1 MAKSKRPSAKTGDT
15 IDGDTIDG
23 DAIDGDAIEKP
34 VDQTA
39 PPHAS
44 ASKHSQT
51 APPPSGLSSGPS
63 SNAGSL
69 ITFAAL
75 ALSVFAIGL
84 ASFAIWQQRQ
94 NTADIAALMPASN
107 SDTMESANITN
118 LEPNNSGPNNSGPSS
133 SEESSSDLAD
143 RLTALE
149 SQLAADRQSQQSA
162 LAGLQDQMATPAPPA
177 ADNSQN
183 NDFGSDA
190 KADIAAIRNDMDQR
204 FAALEA
210 ALANKAL
217 PAKAG
222 EDASDNADSQ
232 PAAGTQPASTSPQ
245 MTAPTGLL
253 VVSGLLADNLA
264 GQPLER
270 WLSLLQGLADRGA
283 NITGLAPLQNAA
295 NPMPDSPH
303 QLLQKAYD
311 LVPQMTAALNHA
323 ADNAG
328 FLEKTGA
335 KLGQLVQLRAI
346 GDGAGGNAAALGDF
360 ETALALKDLG
370 SAINAAGQWSGSD
383 LPSLDAWL
391 AAAKA
396 RQTLDK
402 AVNGLV
408 TDYLATAIDVQ

>member
-1 MAKSKRPSAKTGDT
+1 MAKSKRPSAK
-15 IDGDTIDG
+15 IGDTIDG
-23 DAIDGDAIEKP
+23 DAVEKP
-34 VDQTA
+34 ADQTA

-51 APPPSGLSSGPS
+51 APPPSGPSSGVL

-69 ITFAAL
+69 FTFAAL
-75 ALSVFAIGL
+75 ALSMFAIGL
-84 ASFAIWQQRQ
+84 AGFAIWQQRQ
-94 NTADIAALMPASN
+94 NTVDIAALMPASN
-107 SDTMESANITN
+107 SDAKESANIAN
-118 LEPNNSGPNNSGPSS
+118 LGPSN
-133 SEESSSDLAD
+133 SDLAD
-143 RLTALE
+143 RLAALE

-162 LAGLQDQMATPAPPA
+162 LAALQDQMAAPSSPP
-177 ADNSQN
+177 ADNSQI

-190 KADIAAIRNDMDQR
+190 KADIATIRNDMDQR

-210 ALANKAL
+210 ALANQV
-217 PAKAG
+217 PPVKAG
-222 EDASDNADSQ
+222 EVAGDNADSQ
-232 PAAGTQPASTSPQ
+232 PAAVKQPASTSPQ

-264 GQPLER
+264 GKPLDR
-270 WLSLLQGLADRGA
+270 WLSLLQGLDDRSA

-295 NPMPDSPH
+295 NPMPDSQH
-303 QLLQKAYD
+303 QLLQKAYN

-360 ETALALKDLG
+360 ETALALKDLD
-370 SAINAAGQWSGSD
+370 SAINAAGQWSRSD
-383 LPSLDAWL
+383 LPSFDAWL

>member
-1 MAKSKRPSAKTGDT
+1 MAKSKRPSAK
-15 IDGDTIDG
+15 IGDTIDG
-23 DAIDGDAIEKP
+23 DAVEKP
-34 VDQTA
+34 ADQTA

-51 APPPSGLSSGPS
+51 APPPSGPSSGVL

-69 ITFAAL
+69 FTFAAL
-75 ALSVFAIGL
+75 ALSMFAIGL
-84 ASFAIWQQRQ
+84 AGFAVWQQRQ
-94 NTADIAALMPASN
+94 NTVDIAALMPASN
-107 SDTMESANITN
+107 SDAKELADIAN
-118 LEPNNSGPNNSGPSS
+118 P
-133 SEESSSDLAD
+133 DLAN
-143 RLTALE
+143 RLATLE

-162 LAGLQDQMATPAPPA
+162 LATLQDQMAAPSTPST
-177 ADNSQN
+177 NNGQN
-183 NDFGSDA
+183 NNFGSDA
-190 KADIAAIRNDMDQR
+190 KADIAIIRNDMDQR

-210 ALANKAL
+210 ALANQV
-217 PAKAG
+217 PPVKAG
-222 EDASDNADSQ
+222 EVAGDNADSQ
-232 PAAGTQPASTSPQ
+232 PAAVKQPASTSPQ

-264 GQPLER
+264 GKPLDR
-270 WLSLLQGLADRGA
+270 WLSLLQGLDDRRA

-295 NPMPDSPH
+295 NPMPDSQH
-303 QLLQKAYD
+303 QLLQKAYN

-346 GDGAGGNAAALGDF
+346 GDGAAGNAAALGDF

-370 SAINAAGQWSGSD
+370 SAIKAAGQWSGSD

-391 AAAKA
+391 SAAKA
-396 RQTLDK
+396 RQTLDR

>member
-1 MAKSKRPSAKTGDT
+1 MAKSKRPSAKMGDT
-15 IDGDTIDG
+15 IEG
-23 DAIDGDAIEKP
+23 DAVEKP
-34 VDQTA
+34 ADQT
-39 PPHAS
+39 PPPQAS
-44 ASKHSQT
+44 ASKHSHT
-51 APPPSGLSSGPS
+51 ASPQKAPMPS
-63 SNAGSL
+63 AGSL

-75 ALSVFAIGL
+75 ALSILAVGL

-94 NTADIAALMPASN
+94 NTADIAALMPVSN
-107 SDTMESANITN
+107 GDAGDSTDIAN
-118 LEPNNSGPNNSGPSS
+118 
-133 SEESSSDLAD
+133 SDLAG
-143 RLTALE
+143 RLASLE

-162 LAGLQDQMATPAPPA
+162 LAALQDQMATPAPA

-204 FAALEA
+204 FATLEA
-210 ALANKAL
+210 ALANQAL
-217 PAKAG
+217 PVKAG

-232 PAAGTQPASTSPQ
+232 PAVGTQPASTSTQ
-245 MTAPTGLL
+245 MTASTGLL
-253 VVSGLLADNLA
+253 VVNGLLADNLA

-295 NPMPDSPH
+295 NPMPDSQH

-346 GDGAGGNAAALGDF
+346 GDGAGGNAVALGDF

-391 AAAKA
+391 SAAKA

>member
-1 MAKSKRPSAKTGDT
+1 MAKSKRPSAKTSDT

-23 DAIDGDAIEKP
+23 DAVEKP
-34 VDQTA
+34 TDQTA

-51 APPPSGLSSGPS
+51 TPPPSGLSGGHS
-63 SNAGSL
+63 SNAGFL
-69 ITFAAL
+69 ITFAAV

-107 SDTMESANITN
+107 SDATESVNITN
-118 LEPNNSGPNNSGPSS
+118 MGPNNSGPSG
-133 SEESSSDLAD
+133 SDLAD
-143 RLTALE
+143 RLAALE

-162 LAGLQDQMATPAPPA
+162 LAALQDQMATPPPST
-177 ADNSQN
+177 DNSQN

-210 ALANKAL
+210 ALANQTL
-217 PAKAG
+217 PVKAG
-222 EDASDNADSQ
+222 KNASDNADSQ
-232 PAAGTQPASTSPQ
+232 PAAGTQPANTSPQ
-245 MTAPTGLL
+245 MTEPTGLL

-295 NPMPDSPH
+295 NPMPDSQH
-303 QLLQKAYD
+303 QLLQKAYN

-335 KLGQLVQLRAI
+335 KLGQLVQLREI
-346 GDGAGGNAAALGDF
+346 GDGAVGNAAALGDF

-370 SAINAAGQWSGSD
+370 SAIKAADQWSGSD

>member
-1 MAKSKRPSAKTGDT
+1 MAKSKRPSAKMGDT
-15 IDGDTIDG
+15 IDGN
-23 DAIDGDAIEKP
+23 AVEKP
-34 VDQTA
+34 TDQTA

-51 APPPSGLSSGPS
+51 APPPSGPASGIS

-75 ALSVFAIGL
+75 ALSMFAIGL
-84 ASFAIWQQRQ
+84 AGFAIWQQRQ

-107 SDTMESANITN
+107 SDAKESANIAN
-118 LEPNNSGPNNSGPSS
+118 LEPSN
-133 SEESSSDLAD
+133 SEEGNSDLAD
-143 RLTALE
+143 QLAALE
-149 SQLAADRQSQQSA
+149 SQLAADRQSQQST
-162 LAGLQDQMATPAPPA
+162 LAALQDQMATPPPA

-183 NDFGSDA
+183 NDFGSEA

-210 ALANKAL
+210 ALATQAL

-303 QLLQKAYD
+303 QLLQMAYD

>member
-1 MAKSKRPSAKTGDT
+1 MAKSKRPSAKTGDTIDGDT

-118 LEPNNSGPNNSGPSS
+118 LEPNNSGPSS

>member
-1 MAKSKRPSAKTGDT
+1 M
-15 IDGDTIDG
+15 GDTIDG
-23 DAIDGDAIEKP
+23 DAVEKP
-34 VDQTA
+34 ADRTL

-44 ASKHSQT
+44 APNHSQT
-51 APPPSGLSSGPS
+51 APPPGGPS

-75 ALSVFAIGL
+75 ALSIFAVIL
-84 ASFAIWQQRQ
+84 ASFALWQQRQ
-94 NTADIAALMPASN
+94 NTADIVDLMPVSN
-107 SDTMESANITN
+107 SDAKELADIAN
-118 LEPNNSGPNNSGPSS
+118 L
-133 SEESSSDLAD
+133 DLAN
-143 RLTALE
+143 RLATLE

-162 LAGLQDQMATPAPPA
+162 LAALQDQMAAPSSPP
-177 ADNSQN
+177 ADNSQI

-190 KADIAAIRNDMDQR
+190 KADIATIRNDMDQR

-210 ALANKAL
+210 ALANQV
-217 PAKAG
+217 PPVKAG
-222 EDASDNADSQ
+222 EVAGDNADSQ
-232 PAAGTQPASTSPQ
+232 PAAVKQPASTSPQ

-264 GQPLER
+264 GKPLDR
-270 WLSLLQGLADRGA
+270 WLSLLQGLDDRRA

-295 NPMPDSPH
+295 NPMPDSQH
-303 QLLQKAYD
+303 QLLQKAYN

-346 GDGAGGNAAALGDF
+346 GDGAAGNAAALGDF

-370 SAINAAGQWSGSD
+370 IAIKAAGQWSGSD

-391 AAAKA
+391 FAAKA
-396 RQTLDK
+396 RQTLDQ

-408 TDYLATAIDVQ
+408 TDYLATAIEIQ

>member
-1 MAKSKRPSAKTGDT
+1 MAKSKQPSAKM
-15 IDGDTIDG
+15 GDTIDG
-23 DAIDGDAIEKP
+23 DAVEKP
-34 VDQTA
+34 ADQTP

-44 ASKHSQT
+44 ASKHSHS
-51 APPPSGLSSGPS
+51 APPPSGPSTGSS

-69 ITFAAL
+69 ITIAAL
-75 ALSVFAIGL
+75 ALSIL
-84 ASFAIWQQRQ
+84 AVGIAGFAIWQQRQ

-107 SDTMESANITN
+107 SDAKELADIAN
-118 LEPNNSGPNNSGPSS
+118 
-133 SEESSSDLAD
+133 SDLAE
-143 RLTALE
+143 RLAALE
-149 SQLAADRQSQQSA
+149 SQLAADRQSQQAA
-162 LAGLQDQMATPAPPA
+162 LAGLQDQMAAPSTPP

-190 KADIAAIRNDMDQR
+190 KADIATIRNDMDQR

-210 ALANKAL
+210 ALANQAPPLKASE
-217 PAKAG
+217 G
-222 EDASDNADSQ
+222 ASDNANSL
-232 PAAGTQPASTSPQ
+232 PAADTQPVSTGKQ
-245 MTAPTGLL
+245 MTAPAGLL

-264 GQPLER
+264 GQPLDR

-295 NPMPDSPH
+295 NPMPDSQH

-346 GDGAGGNAAALGDF
+346 GDDAGGNAAALGDF

-370 SAINAAGQWSGSD
+370 SAIKAAGQWSGSD

-396 RQTLDK
+396 RQALDK

-408 TDYLATAIDVQ
+408 TDYLATAIEIQ

>member
-1 MAKSKRPSAKTGDT
+1 M
-15 IDGDTIDG
+15 GDTIDG
-23 DAIDGDAIEKP
+23 DAVENPA
-34 VDQTA
+34 DQTV

-44 ASKHSQT
+44 APNHSQT
-51 APPPSGLSSGPS
+51 APPPSGPS

-75 ALSVFAIGL
+75 ALSIFAVSL
-84 ASFAIWQQRQ
+84 ASFALWQQRQ
-94 NTADIAALMPASN
+94 NTADIVALMPVSN
-107 SDTMESANITN
+107 SDAKELADIAN
-118 LEPNNSGPNNSGPSS
+118 L
-133 SEESSSDLAD
+133 DLAN
-143 RLTALE
+143 RLATLE

-162 LAGLQDQMATPAPPA
+162 LAALQDQMATPPPS
-177 ADNSQN
+177 ADKSQN

-210 ALANKAL
+210 ALANQVL
-217 PAKAG
+217 PVKAG
-222 EDASDNADSQ
+222 KDASDNADSQ
-232 PAAGTQPASTSPQ
+232 PTADTQPGSTDKQ

-295 NPMPDSPH
+295 NPMPDSQH
-303 QLLQKAYD
+303 QLLQNAYD

-328 FLEKTGA
+328 FLEKTVA
-335 KLGQLVQLRAI
+335 HEFRHY
-346 GDGAGGNAAALGDF
+346 
-360 ETALALKDLG
+360 
-370 SAINAAGQWSGSD
+370 S
-383 LPSLDAWL
+383 
-391 AAAKA
+391 
-396 RQTLDK
+396 
-402 AVNGLV
+402 
-408 TDYLATAIDVQ
+408 

>member
-1 MAKSKRPSAKTGDT
+1 MAKSKRPSAKT
-15 IDGDTIDG
+15 GDTIDG

-118 LEPNNSGPNNSGPSS
+118 LEPNNSGPSS

-162 LAGLQDQMATPAPPA
+162 LAGLQDQMATPPPA

>member
-1 MAKSKRPSAKTGDT
+1 MAKSKQPSAKM
-15 IDGDTIDG
+15 GDTIDG
-23 DAIDGDAIEKP
+23 DAVEKS

-44 ASKHSQT
+44 KSKHSQT
-51 APPPSGLSSGPS
+51 TSPQKAPMPS
-63 SNAGSL
+63 AGSL
-69 ITFAAL
+69 ITFATLVLSIL
-75 ALSVFAIGL
+75 AVGL

-94 NTADIAALMPASN
+94 NTADIAALMPVSN
-107 SDTMESANITN
+107 GDAGESTDIAN
-118 LEPNNSGPNNSGPSS
+118 
-133 SEESSSDLAD
+133 SDLAD
-143 RLTALE
+143 RLAALE
-149 SQLAADRQSQQSA
+149 SQLAADRQSQQAA
-162 LAGLQDQMATPAPPA
+162 LAALQDPMATPAPA

-210 ALANKAL
+210 ALANQAL
-217 PAKAG
+217 PVKAG

-270 WLSLLQGLADRGA
+270 WLSLLQGLADHGA

-391 AAAKA
+391 SAAKA

>member
-23 DAIDGDAIEKP
+23 DAVEKS

-44 ASKHSQT
+44 ASKHNQT
-51 APPPSGLSSGPS
+51 APPPSGFSSGRS

-75 ALSVFAIGL
+75 ALSILAVGL

-94 NTADIAALMPASN
+94 NTANIAALMPVSN
-107 SDTMESANITN
+107 GDAGESTDIAN
-118 LEPNNSGPNNSGPSS
+118 
-133 SEESSSDLAD
+133 SDLAD
-143 RLTALE
+143 RLAALE
-149 SQLAADRQSQQSA
+149 SQLAADRQSQQAA
-162 LAGLQDQMATPAPPA
+162 LAALQDQMATPAPA
-177 ADNSQN
+177 ANNSQN

-210 ALANKAL
+210 ALANQAL
-217 PAKAG
+217 PVKAG

-232 PAAGTQPASTSPQ
+232 PAGGTQPASTSPQ

-264 GQPLER
+264 GQPLDR

-323 ADNAG
+323 ANNAG
-328 FLEKTGA
+328 FLEKTVA

-346 GDGAGGNAAALGDF
+346 GDSAGGNAAALGDF
-360 ETALALKDLG
+360 ETALALKDLS
-370 SAINAAGQWSGSD
+370 SAIKAADQWSGSD

>member
-1 MAKSKRPSAKTGDT
+1 MAKSKQPSAKM
-15 IDGDTIDG
+15 GDTIDG
-23 DAIDGDAIEKP
+23 DAVEKP
-34 VDQTA
+34 ADQTP

-44 ASKHSQT
+44 TSKHSHS
-51 APPPSGLSSGPS
+51 APPPSGPSTGSS

-69 ITFAAL
+69 ITIAAL
-75 ALSVFAIGL
+75 ALSIL
-84 ASFAIWQQRQ
+84 AVGIAGFAIWQQRQ

-107 SDTMESANITN
+107 SDAKELADIAN
-118 LEPNNSGPNNSGPSS
+118 
-133 SEESSSDLAD
+133 SDLAE
-143 RLTALE
+143 RLAALE
-149 SQLAADRQSQQSA
+149 SQLAADRQSQQAS
-162 LAGLQDQMATPAPPA
+162 LAGLQDQMAAPSTPP

-190 KADIAAIRNDMDQR
+190 KADIATIRNDMYQR

-210 ALANKAL
+210 ALAKQAPPLKASE
-217 PAKAG
+217 G
-222 EDASDNADSQ
+222 ASDNANSL
-232 PAAGTQPASTSPQ
+232 PAADTQPVSTCKQ
-245 MTAPTGLL
+245 MTAPAGLL

-264 GQPLER
+264 GQPLDR

-295 NPMPDSPH
+295 NPMPDSQH

-311 LVPQMTAALNHA
+311 LVPQMTTALNHA

-328 FLEKTGA
+328 FLEKTSA

-346 GDGAGGNAAALGDF
+346 GDDACGNAAALGDF

-370 SAINAAGQWSGSD
+370 SAIKAAGQWSGSD
-383 LPSLDAWL
+383 LPSLDVWL
-391 AAAKA
+391 AAAKT
-396 RQTLDK
+396 RQALDK

-408 TDYLATAIDVQ
+408 TDYLATAIEIQ

>member
-23 DAIDGDAIEKP
+23 DAVEKS

-44 ASKHSQT
+44 ASKHNQT
-51 APPPSGLSSGPS
+51 APPPSGFSSGRS

-75 ALSVFAIGL
+75 ALSILAVGL
-84 ASFAIWQQRQ
+84 AGFAVWQQRQ
-94 NTADIAALMPASN
+94 NTADIVALMPVSN
-107 SDTMESANITN
+107 SDAMESANITN
-118 LEPNNSGPNNSGPSS
+118 LEPNNSGPSS

>member
-1 MAKSKRPSAKTGDT
+1 
-15 IDGDTIDG
+15 
-23 DAIDGDAIEKP
+23 
-34 VDQTA
+34 
-39 PPHAS
+39 
-44 ASKHSQT
+44 
-51 APPPSGLSSGPS
+51 
-63 SNAGSL
+63 
-69 ITFAAL
+69 L

-94 NTADIAALMPASN
+94 NTANIAALMPASN

-118 LEPNNSGPNNSGPSS
+118 LEPNNSGPSS

-162 LAGLQDQMATPAPPA
+162 LAGLQDQMATPPPA

-210 ALANKAL
+210 ALANQAL
-217 PAKAG
+217 PVKAG

>member
-1 MAKSKRPSAKTGDT
+1 MAKSKRPSAKM
-15 IDGDTIDG
+15 GDTIDG
-23 DAIDGDAIEKP
+23 DAVEKP
-34 VDQTA
+34 TDQTA
-39 PPHAS
+39 PSHAS

-51 APPPSGLSSGPS
+51 APPPSGPS

-75 ALSVFAIGL
+75 ALSVFANCL
-84 ASFAIWQQRQ
+84 AGFAIWQQRQ
-94 NTADIAALMPASN
+94 NTADIAALMPVSN
-107 SDTMESANITN
+107 IDARESANIT
-118 LEPNNSGPNNSGPSS
+118 NSGPSS
-133 SEESSSDLAD
+133 SEESNSDLAD
-143 RLTALE
+143 RLAALE
-149 SQLAADRQSQQSA
+149 SQLATYRQSQQSA
-162 LAGLQDQMATPAPPA
+162 LAALQDQMATPPPA

-210 ALANKAL
+210 ALANQAL

-232 PAAGTQPASTSPQ
+232 PAAGTQPTSTSPQ

-283 NITGLAPLQNAA
+283 NINGPAPLQNAA
-295 NPMPDSPH
+295 NLMPDSQH
-303 QLLQKAYD
+303 QLLQKAYN

-346 GDGAGGNAAALGDF
+346 GDGAAGNAAALGDF

-370 SAINAAGQWSGSD
+370 SAIKAADQWSGSD

-391 AAAKA
+391 SAAKA
-396 RQTLDK
+396 RQTLDR

>member
-1 MAKSKRPSAKTGDT
+1 MAKSKRPSAKT
-15 IDGDTIDG
+15 GDTIDG

-118 LEPNNSGPNNSGPSS
+118 LEPNNSGPSS

-370 SAINAAGQWSGSD
+370 SAINAAGQWSGSN

-391 AAAKA
+391 SAAEA

>member
-23 DAIDGDAIEKP
+23 DAVEKS

-51 APPPSGLSSGPS
+51 APPPSGFSSGHS

-75 ALSVFAIGL
+75 ALSILAVGL
-84 ASFAIWQQRQ
+84 AGFAIWQQRQ
-94 NTADIAALMPASN
+94 NTADIVALMPVSN
-107 SDTMESANITN
+107 SDAMESANITN
-118 LEPNNSGPNNSGPSS
+118 LEPNNSGPSS

-162 LAGLQDQMATPAPPA
+162 LAGLQDQMATPPPA

-210 ALANKAL
+210 ALANQAL
-217 PAKAG
+217 PVKAG

-303 QLLQKAYD
+303 QLLQMAYD

-391 AAAKA
+391 SAAKA

>member
-1 MAKSKRPSAKTGDT
+1 M
-15 IDGDTIDG
+15 
-23 DAIDGDAIEKP
+23 
-34 VDQTA
+34 
-39 PPHAS
+39 
-44 ASKHSQT
+44 
-51 APPPSGLSSGPS
+51 
-63 SNAGSL
+63 

-75 ALSVFAIGL
+75 ALSILAVGL
-84 ASFAIWQQRQ
+84 AGFAVWQQRQ

-107 SDTMESANITN
+107 SDAMESVNITKIIRQ
-118 LEPNNSGPNNSGPSS
+118 PNNSGPRSS
-133 SEESSSDLAD
+133 EESRSEESSSDLAD
-143 RLTALE
+143 RLAALE

-162 LAGLQDQMATPAPPA
+162 LAALQDQMATPPPA

-183 NDFGSDA
+183 NDFGSEA

-210 ALANKAL
+210 ALANQAL

-222 EDASDNADSQ
+222 EDASNNADSQ
-232 PAAGTQPASTSPQ
+232 PAVGTQPASTSPQ

-295 NPMPDSPH
+295 NLMPDSQH

-346 GDGAGGNAAALGDF
+346 GDGAAGNAAALGDF

-370 SAINAAGQWSGSD
+370 SAINAADQWSGSD

>member
-1 MAKSKRPSAKTGDT
+1 MAKSKRPSAKMGET
-15 IDGDTIDG
+15 IDGN
-23 DAIDGDAIEKP
+23 AVEKP
-34 VDQTA
+34 ADQT

-44 ASKHSQT
+44 ASKHSHT
-51 APPPSGLSSGPS
+51 APPPSGPS
-63 SNAGSL
+63 SNVCSL

-75 ALSVFAIGL
+75 AFSIFAVGL
-84 ASFAIWQQRQ
+84 AGFAIWQQRQ
-94 NTADIAALMPASN
+94 NTADIAALMPINN
-107 SDTMESANITN
+107 SDAQESVNVAN
-118 LEPNNSGPNNSGPSS
+118 LGLDNSGGGNSG
-133 SEESSSDLAD
+133 LAN
-143 RLTALE
+143 RLVALE
-149 SQLAADRQSQQSA
+149 SRLAADRQSQQSA
-162 LAGLQDQMATPAPPA
+162 LAALQDQLTAPSSPPA
-177 ADNSQN
+177 GNIQN

-190 KADIAAIRNDMDQR
+190 KADIAAIRSDMDQR

-210 ALANKAL
+210 ALANQSL
-217 PAKAG
+217 PVKAG
-222 EDASDNADSQ
+222 EDASNNANSQ
-232 PAAGTQPASTSPQ
+232 PAANTQPASTSTQ

-264 GQPLER
+264 GQPLDR
-270 WLSLLQGLADRGA
+270 WLSLLQGLANRGA
-283 NITGLAPLQNAA
+283 SITGLAPLQNAA
-295 NPMPDSPH
+295 NPMPDSQH

-370 SAINAAGQWSGSD
+370 SAIKAAGQWSGSD

-396 RQTLDK
+396 RQALDT

-408 TDYLATAIDVQ
+408 TDYLAAAIEIQ

>member
-1 MAKSKRPSAKTGDT
+1 M
-15 IDGDTIDG
+15 GDTIDG
-23 DAIDGDAIEKP
+23 DAVEKP
-34 VDQTA
+34 TDQTA
-39 PPHAS
+39 PSHAS

-51 APPPSGLSSGPS
+51 VPPPSGPS
-63 SNAGSL
+63 SSAGSL
-69 ITFAAL
+69 ITFTAL

-84 ASFAIWQQRQ
+84 AGFAIWQQRQ
-94 NTADIAALMPASN
+94 NTADIAALMPVSN
-107 SDTMESANITN
+107 SDAGESANITN
-118 LEPNNSGPNNSGPSS
+118 LEPNNSRPRS
-133 SEESSSDLAD
+133 SEESNSDLAD
-143 RLTALE
+143 RLAALE

-162 LAGLQDQMATPAPPA
+162 LAALQDQMAAPPPA

-190 KADIAAIRNDMDQR
+190 RTDLAAIRNDMDQR
-204 FAALEA
+204 FAALET
-210 ALANKAL
+210 ALANQAL

-222 EDASDNADSQ
+222 EDGGDNADSQ

-245 MTAPTGLL
+245 ITTPTGLL

-270 WLSLLQGLADRGA
+270 WLSLLQRLADRGA

-295 NPMPDSPH
+295 TPMPDSQH

-323 ADNAG
+323 DDNAG

-346 GDGAGGNAAALGDF
+346 GDGAAGNAAALGDF

-370 SAINAAGQWSGSD
+370 SAIKAADQWSGSD

-391 AAAKA
+391 SAAKA
-396 RQTLDK
+396 RQTLDR

>member
-1 MAKSKRPSAKTGDT
+1 MAKSKRPSAKM
-15 IDGDTIDG
+15 GDTIDG
-23 DAIDGDAIEKP
+23 DAVEKP
-34 VDQTA
+34 ADQTA

-51 APPPSGLSSGPS
+51 APPPSGPSSGVL

-69 ITFAAL
+69 FTFAAL
-75 ALSVFAIGL
+75 ALSMFAIGL
-84 ASFAIWQQRQ
+84 AGFAVWQQRQ
-94 NTADIAALMPASN
+94 NTVDIAALMPASN
-107 SDTMESANITN
+107 SDAKESANIAN
-118 LEPNNSGPNNSGPSS
+118 LGPSN
-133 SEESSSDLAD
+133 SEEGNSDLAD
-143 RLTALE
+143 RLAALE

-162 LAGLQDQMATPAPPA
+162 LAALQDQMAAPSSPP
-177 ADNSQN
+177 ADNSQI

-190 KADIAAIRNDMDQR
+190 KADIATIRNDMDQR

-210 ALANKAL
+210 ALANQV
-217 PAKAG
+217 PPVKAG
-222 EDASDNADSQ
+222 EVAGDNADSQ
-232 PAAGTQPASTSPQ
+232 PAAVKQPASTSPQ

-264 GQPLER
+264 GKPLDR
-270 WLSLLQGLADRGA
+270 WLSLLQGLDDRRA

-295 NPMPDSPH
+295 NPMPDSQH
-303 QLLQKAYD
+303 QLLQKAYN

-346 GDGAGGNAAALGDF
+346 GDGAAGNAAALGDF

-370 SAINAAGQWSGSD
+370 SAIKAAGQWSGSD

-391 AAAKA
+391 FAAKA
-396 RQTLDK
+396 RQTLDQ

-408 TDYLATAIDVQ
+408 TDYLATAIEIQ

>member
-15 IDGDTIDG
+15 
-23 DAIDGDAIEKP
+23 IDGDAIEKP

-107 SDTMESANITN
+107 SDVMESANITN
-118 LEPNNSGPNNSGPSS
+118 LEPNNSGPSS

-143 RLTALE
+143 RLAALE
-149 SQLAADRQSQQSA
+149 SQLAADRQSQQST
-162 LAGLQDQMATPAPPA
+162 LAALQDQMATPPPA

-210 ALANKAL
+210 ALANQAL

>member
-1 MAKSKRPSAKTGDT
+1 MAKSKRPSAKTG
-15 IDGDTIDG
+15 GTIDG
-23 DAIDGDAIEKP
+23 DAVEKS
-34 VDQTA
+34 VNQTA

-44 ASKHSQT
+44 ASKHNQT
-51 APPPSGLSSGPS
+51 APPPSGFSSGHS

-75 ALSVFAIGL
+75 ALSILAVGL
-84 ASFAIWQQRQ
+84 AGFAIWQQRQ
-94 NTADIAALMPASN
+94 NTADIVALMPVSN
-107 SDTMESANITN
+107 SDAMESANITN
-118 LEPNNSGPNNSGPSS
+118 LEPNNSGPSS

-210 ALANKAL
+210 ALANQAL
-217 PAKAG
+217 PVKAG

-391 AAAKA
+391 SAAKA

>member
-1 MAKSKRPSAKTGDT
+1 MAKSKRPSAK
-15 IDGDTIDG
+15 IGDTIDG
-23 DAIDGDAIEKP
+23 DAVEKP
-34 VDQTA
+34 ADQTA

-51 APPPSGLSSGPS
+51 APPPSGPSSGVL

-69 ITFAAL
+69 FTFAAL
-75 ALSVFAIGL
+75 ALSMIAIGL
-84 ASFAIWQQRQ
+84 AGFAVWQQRQ
-94 NTADIAALMPASN
+94 NTVDIAALMPASN
-107 SDTMESANITN
+107 SDAKESANIAN
-118 LEPNNSGPNNSGPSS
+118 LGPSN
-133 SEESSSDLAD
+133 SEEGNSDLAD
-143 RLTALE
+143 RLAALE

-162 LAGLQDQMATPAPPA
+162 LAALQDQMAAPSSPP
-177 ADNSQN
+177 ADNSQI

-190 KADIAAIRNDMDQR
+190 KADIATIRNDMDQR

-210 ALANKAL
+210 ALANQV
-217 PAKAG
+217 PPVKAG
-222 EDASDNADSQ
+222 EVAGDNADSQ
-232 PAAGTQPASTSPQ
+232 PAAVKQPASTSPQ

-264 GQPLER
+264 GKPIDR
-270 WLSLLQGLADRGA
+270 WLSLLQGLDDRSA

-295 NPMPDSPH
+295 NPMPDSQH
-303 QLLQKAYD
+303 QLLQKAYN

-346 GDGAGGNAAALGDF
+346 GDGAAGNAAALGDF

-370 SAINAAGQWSGSD
+370 SAIKAAGQWSGSD

-391 AAAKA
+391 FAAKA
-396 RQTLDK
+396 RQTLDQ

-408 TDYLATAIDVQ
+408 TDYLAAAIEIQ

>member
-1 MAKSKRPSAKTGDT
+1 MAKSKRPSAK
-15 IDGDTIDG
+15 IGDTIDG
-23 DAIDGDAIEKP
+23 DAVEKP
-34 VDQTA
+34 ADQTA

-51 APPPSGLSSGPS
+51 APPPSGPSSGVL

-69 ITFAAL
+69 FTFAAL
-75 ALSVFAIGL
+75 ALSMFAIGL
-84 ASFAIWQQRQ
+84 AGFAVWQQRQ
-94 NTADIAALMPASN
+94 NTVDIAALMPASN
-107 SDTMESANITN
+107 SDAKESANIAN
-118 LEPNNSGPNNSGPSS
+118 LGPSN
-133 SEESSSDLAD
+133 SEEGNSDLAD
-143 RLTALE
+143 RLAALE

-162 LAGLQDQMATPAPPA
+162 LAALQDQMAAPSSPP
-177 ADNSQN
+177 ADNSQI

-190 KADIAAIRNDMDQR
+190 KADIATIRNDMDQR

-210 ALANKAL
+210 ALANQV
-217 PAKAG
+217 PPVKAG
-222 EDASDNADSQ
+222 EVAGDNADSQ
-232 PAAGTQPASTSPQ
+232 PAAVKQPASTSPQ

-264 GQPLER
+264 GKPLDR
-270 WLSLLQGLADRGA
+270 WLSLLQGLDDRRA

-295 NPMPDSPH
+295 NPMPDSQH
-303 QLLQKAYD
+303 QLLQKAYN

-346 GDGAGGNAAALGDF
+346 GDGAAGNAAALGDF

-370 SAINAAGQWSGSD
+370 SAIKAAGQWSGSD

-391 AAAKA
+391 FAAKA
-396 RQTLDK
+396 RQTLDQ

-408 TDYLATAIDVQ
+408 TDYLATAIEIQ

>member
-15 IDGDTIDG
+15 
-23 DAIDGDAIEKP
+23 IDGDAIEKP

-118 LEPNNSGPNNSGPSS
+118 LEPNNSGPSS

-303 QLLQKAYD
+303 QLLQMAYD

>member
-23 DAIDGDAIEKP
+23 DAVEKS

-44 ASKHSQT
+44 ASKHNQT
-51 APPPSGLSSGPS
+51 APPPSGFSSGHS

-69 ITFAAL
+69 ITFATFVLSIL
-75 ALSVFAIGL
+75 AVGL
-84 ASFAIWQQRQ
+84 ATFAIWQQCQ
-94 NTADIAALMPASN
+94 NTADIAALMPVSN
-107 SDTMESANITN
+107 GDAGESTDIAN
-118 LEPNNSGPNNSGPSS
+118 
-133 SEESSSDLAD
+133 SDLAD
-143 RLTALE
+143 RLAALE

-162 LAGLQDQMATPAPPA
+162 LAGLQDQMATPPPA

-210 ALANKAL
+210 ALANQAL
-217 PAKAG
+217 PVKAG

-253 VVSGLLADNLA
+253 VVSGLLADNMA

-391 AAAKA
+391 SAAKA

>member
-23 DAIDGDAIEKP
+23 DAVEKS

-75 ALSVFAIGL
+75 ALSILAVGL
-84 ASFAIWQQRQ
+84 AGFAVWQQRQ
-94 NTADIAALMPASN
+94 NTADIVALMPVSN
-107 SDTMESANITN
+107 SDAMESANITN
-118 LEPNNSGPNNSGPSS
+118 LEPNNSGPSS

-210 ALANKAL
+210 ALANQAL
-217 PAKAG
+217 PVKAG

-391 AAAKA
+391 SAAKA

>member
-1 MAKSKRPSAKTGDT
+1 M
-15 IDGDTIDG
+15 GDTIDG
-23 DAIDGDAIEKP
+23 DAVEKP
-34 VDQTA
+34 TDQTA
-39 PPHAS
+39 PSHAS

-51 APPPSGLSSGPS
+51 APPPSGPS

-84 ASFAIWQQRQ
+84 AGFAIWQQRQ
-94 NTADIAALMPASN
+94 NTADIAALMPVSN
-107 SDTMESANITN
+107 SDAGESANITN
-118 LEPNNSGPNNSGPSS
+118 LEPNNSGPRSSEESS
-133 SEESSSDLAD
+133 SEESNSDLAD

-162 LAGLQDQMATPAPPA
+162 LAALQDQMATPPPA

-210 ALANKAL
+210 VLANQAL

-222 EDASDNADSQ
+222 EDASDNVDSQ

-295 NPMPDSPH
+295 NPMPDSQH

-311 LVPQMTAALNHA
+311 LVPQMTARLNHA
-323 ADNAG
+323 DDNAG

-346 GDGAGGNAAALGDF
+346 GDGAAGNAAALGDF

-370 SAINAAGQWSGSD
+370 SAIKAADQWSGSD

-391 AAAKA
+391 SAAKA
-396 RQTLDK
+396 RQTLDR